1 MTSDHQYKPADIKHV
16 MGSPVITSAKPQLR
30 LGNPHVTDS
39 PVDVFNAEEA
49 VEDFSERAN
58 MMQIVEYNDGR

>member
-1 MTSDHQYKPADIKHV
+1 